1 MIMNIKYLLWQ
12 FIIYSRLPRIL
23 KKINGGEILKYHLL
37 SSASLLMPGEIKR
50 ETNNKNANNIGCTIK
65 LALYIKSCKRQTK
78 QLILLR
84 TEMPHCH

>member
-12 FIIYSRLPRIL
+12 FIIYCRLPRIL
-23 KKINGGEILKYHLL
+23 KKINGREILKYHLL

-78 QLILLR
+78 HLILLR

>member
-1 MIMNIKYLLWQ
+1 MIMNIKYLLLQ
-12 FIIYSRLPRIL
+12 FIIYCRLPRIL

-65 LALYIKSCKRQTK
+65 LAL
-78 QLILLR
+78 L
-84 TEMPHCH
+84 